1 MEVNLSKTHIKLFR
15 LILKEGDNYMALSKL
30 TTDPE
35 LVIQALPD
43 EPTISAS
50 ALKAKFD
57 EGAGLIKTYINSTL
71 TTEID
76 AELAAVVL
84 GDIPDGT
91 ITLTK
96 LSSSLQT
103 TISGKAEKTYVDAN
117 IIGSTIYSYNNLGGF

>member
-1 MEVNLSKTHIKLFR
+1 MSLT
-15 LILKEGDNYMALSKL
+15 KL

-43 EPTISAS
+43 EPSISANE
-50 ALKAKFD
+50 LKAKFD
-57 EGAGLIKTYINSTL
+57 EGAGLIKTYINTTL

-76 AELAAVVL
+76 AELASVVL

-103 TISGKAEKTYVDAN
+103 TINAKADKTYVDAN